1 MKIAISTDQGYVSAH
16 FGRCPSYTIIEIKE
30 GQIQN
35 REEISNPGHQPGFL
49 PQYLSERGVSCI
61 VAGGMGP
68 RAQSLFSQKNIE
80 FIIGVQGSVDE
91 IIQKLV
97 NQELEPGEDLCDHGQ
112 GVGDSSSE
120 HPLGAHEY
128 GEESTHPKKA
138 IPSELKGGKIA
149 FTSSGTDLN
158 ADLDPRFGRTQYF
171 LIYDPETSGIE
182 AVENPNKDA
191 VQGAGV
197 QTAQLILKKD
207 IRTIVTGQVG
217 PNARSILESG
227 HVHVVEGAEGK
238 VGDILKKLKREEG

>member
-35 REEISNPGHQPGFL
+35 REEIPNPGHQPGFL
-49 PQYLSERGVSCI
+49 PQYLSERGVGCI
-61 VAGGMGP
+61 IAGGMGP

-91 IIQKLV
+91 VIQKLI
-97 NQELEPGEDLCDHGQ
+97 NQELEAGEDLCDHGH
-112 GVGDSSSE
+112 GM
-120 HPLGAHEY
+120 
-128 GEESTHPKKA
+128 EESPHPKKA
-138 IPSELKGGKIA
+138 IPSEFKGGKIA

-171 LIYDPETSGIE
+171 LIYDPETSGID
-182 AVENPNKDA
+182 AIENPNKDA

-207 IRTIVTGQVG
+207 IRMIVTGQVG

-227 HVHVVEGAEGK
+227 HVNVVEGAEGK
-238 VGDILKKLKREEG
+238 IGDILKKLKSEED